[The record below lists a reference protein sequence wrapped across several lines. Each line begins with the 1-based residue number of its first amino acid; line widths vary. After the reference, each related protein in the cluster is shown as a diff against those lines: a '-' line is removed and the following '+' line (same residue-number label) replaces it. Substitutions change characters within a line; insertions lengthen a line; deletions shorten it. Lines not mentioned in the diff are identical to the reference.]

1 MESDKSLVTDEDEDE
16 DEDADADAGGSGC
29 GNPSWKTEERT

>member
-1 MESDKSLVTDEDEDE
+1 MESDKSLVTDEDED
-16 DEDADADAGGSGC
+16 AGADAGGSGC

>member
-1 MESDKSLVTDEDEDE
+1 MESDKSLVTDEDADE